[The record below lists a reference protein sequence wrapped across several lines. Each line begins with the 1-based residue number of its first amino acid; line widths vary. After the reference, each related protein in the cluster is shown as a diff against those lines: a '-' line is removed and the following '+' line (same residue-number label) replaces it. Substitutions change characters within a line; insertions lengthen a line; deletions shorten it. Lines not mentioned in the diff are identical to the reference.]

1 MSIPQKHRKD
11 TAPSG
16 CLALVVIFVALCVIM
31 QCNDARSKRYNK
43 QAQPETPSY
52 IAPAPKKSTETPPQS
67 ASTASSPTSQTQETY
82 NMTSNMSDEEE
93 MYGDQYDNP
102 DFDDA
107 VPGDEFDEEF
117 MGSEGDPEVYP
128 E

>member
-1 MSIPQKHRKD
+1 MSIPHKHRKD

-43 QAQPETPSY
+43 QAQPETPSH
-52 IAPAPKKSTETPPQS
+52 IAPAPKKATETQPEPV
-67 ASTASSPTSQTQETY
+67 STAPSPSQVQETY
-82 NMTSNMSDEEE
+82 NTTRNMSDEEE

>member
-1 MSIPQKHRKD
+1 MSIPHKQRKD

-16 CLALVVIFVALCVIM
+16 CLALVVIFVALCVII

-43 QAQPETPSY
+43 QAQPETPSH
-52 IAPAPKKSTETPPQS
+52 IAPAPKKSTETQPEPV
-67 ASTASSPTSQTQETY
+67 STAPSQSQVQETY
-82 NMTSNMSDEEE
+82 NTTRTMSDEEE

>member
-1 MSIPQKHRKD
+1 MSIPHKQRKD
-11 TAPSG
+11 TTPSG
-16 CLALVVIFVALCVIM
+16 CLALVVIFVALCVII

-43 QAQPETPSY
+43 QAQPETPSH
-52 IAPAPKKSTETPPQS
+52 IAPAPKKSTETQPEPV
-67 ASTASSPTSQTQETY
+67 STAPSQSQVQETY
-82 NMTSNMSDEEE
+82 NTTRTMSDEEE

>member
-1 MSIPQKHRKD
+1 MSIPHKQKKD

-16 CLALVVIFVALCVIM
+16 CLALVVIFVALCIIM

-52 IAPAPKKSTETPPQS
+52 IAPAPKKSTETQPEPVS
-67 ASTASSPTSQTQETY
+67 KAPSPSQVQETY
-82 NMTSNMSDEEE
+82 NTTRTMSDEEE

-102 DFDDA
+102 DFDDEM
-107 VPGDEFDEEF
+107 PGDEFDEEF